1 MRTLIVGIGALGG
14 LIAARLR
21 AAGSPVWLATRNAE
35 SAARLKA
42 SGLRVTGVGGAV
54 SVETVE
60 VAPLDEYLTGSRFDL
75 IVLATKAHDAIEVA
89 SKLSGLLGP
98 GGTLLP
104 IQNGGVPQMLGDR
117 LGECVLGGLSNL
129 GATMTEPGIYEQR
142 NAGHLLIGELAGGA
156 SAGGASSS
164 MAWPRGGAKGHAKSS
179 RGCLVEAAA
188 ELLGYHP
195 RGSRGRDD
203 ARVHHLVRGSRGLRA
218 SL

>member
-75 IVLATKAHDAIEVA
+75 IVLAAKAHDAIEVA
-89 SKLSGLLGP
+89 SKLSGLLEP

-142 NAGHLLIGELAGGA
+142 NAGHLLIGELAGGESERA
-156 SAGGASSS
+156 ERVRQWLGRAVDLRVTPNLRGAAGRSS
-164 MAWPRGGAKGHAKSS
+164 
-179 RGCLVEAAA
+179 C
-188 ELLGYHP
+188 
-195 RGSRGRDD
+195 
-203 ARVHHLVRGSRGLRA
+203 
-218 SL
+218 